1 MRHLNHQRS
10 KLRQFHEAPKKAK
23 EWMASRLKLLNHPA
37 ETPQPRGRHHKNV
50 APLSNFTPMRLIL
63 LIFISLLSLAIT
75 CYSDEVIPAIEPPAF
90 QFEISENPAT
100 VIAKGTW
107 LGCDEP
113 INTSII
119 NADKKKKKISV
130 TTSWI
135 VVNQSPPKKSL
146 ALQHRDFE
154 IVKWTEEV
162 IVAKWS
168 PNAKLTVQIIIDL
181 KLKTIE
187 QRSD

>member
-1 MRHLNHQRS
+1 
-10 KLRQFHEAPKKAK
+10 
-23 EWMASRLKLLNHPA
+23 
-37 ETPQPRGRHHKNV
+37 
-50 APLSNFTPMRLIL
+50 MRLIP

-90 QFEISENPAT
+90 QFEISKNPET

-113 INTSII
+113 INTSIV
-119 NADKKKKKISV
+119 NADRKKKKISV

-146 ALQHRDFE
+146 DLDHRDYE
-154 IVKWTEEV
+154 IVKWTEEA

-181 KLKTIE
+181 KRKTVE
-187 QRSD
+187 QRSDGVAPTEVWKLGDGSEQFKKFFSESAQPK

>member
-1 MRHLNHQRS
+1 MPIV
-10 KLRQFHEAPKKAK
+10 F
-23 EWMASRLKLLNHPA
+23 
-37 ETPQPRGRHHKNV
+37 
-50 APLSNFTPMRLIL
+50 IL
-63 LIFISLLSLAIT
+63 LLSLALT

-90 QFEISENPAT
+90 QFEISNNPET
-100 VIAKGTW
+100 VIAQGTW

-113 INTSII
+113 INTTIV
-119 NADKKKKKISV
+119 NADRKKKKISV

-135 VVNQSPPKKSL
+135 VVNQSPPRKSL

-154 IVKWTEEV
+154 IVKWTEEA

-181 KLKTIE
+181 KRKTVE
-187 QRSD
+187 QRSDGVAPPEVWKLGDGSEQFNKFFSETTKPK

>member
-1 MRHLNHQRS
+1 
-10 KLRQFHEAPKKAK
+10 
-23 EWMASRLKLLNHPA
+23 
-37 ETPQPRGRHHKNV
+37 
-50 APLSNFTPMRLIL
+50 MRLL
-63 LIFISLLSLAIT
+63 PLVFISLSSLALT
-75 CYSDEVIPAIEPPAF
+75 CYSDEVVPAIEPPAF
-90 QFEISENPAT
+90 QFEISKNPET

-113 INTSII
+113 INTSIV
-119 NADKKKKKISV
+119 NADRRKKKISV

-146 ALQHRDFE
+146 DLDHRDYE
-154 IVKWTEEV
+154 IVKWTEEA

-181 KLKTIE
+181 KRKTVE
-187 QRSD
+187 QRSDGVAPTEVWKLGDGSEQFKKLFSKPAQPK

>member
-1 MRHLNHQRS
+1 
-10 KLRQFHEAPKKAK
+10 
-23 EWMASRLKLLNHPA
+23 
-37 ETPQPRGRHHKNV
+37 
-50 APLSNFTPMRLIL
+50 MRLIL

-130 TTSWI
+130 TTS
-135 VVNQSPPKKSL
+135 VSYT
-146 ALQHRDFE
+146 H
-154 IVKWTEEV
+154 
-162 IVAKWS
+162 
-168 PNAKLTVQIIIDL
+168 LTL
-181 KLKTIE
+181 PTKA
-187 QRSD
+187 